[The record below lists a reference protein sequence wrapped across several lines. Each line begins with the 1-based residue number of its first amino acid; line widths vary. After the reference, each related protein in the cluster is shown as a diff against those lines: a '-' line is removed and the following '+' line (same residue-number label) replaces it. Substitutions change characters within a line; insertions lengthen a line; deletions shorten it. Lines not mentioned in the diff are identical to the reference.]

1 MNIHVWYYDDAEAVN
16 ILERG
21 VMAEDYHRVDID
33 IYRCSALVRVFSAP
47 YLKIG
52 ETLFSYSGNVHK
64 LVDDINDWI
73 VRQELR
79 GWS

>member
-1 MNIHVWYYDDAEAVN
+1 MSVRVWYYDDAEAVN

-21 VMAEDYHRVDID
+21 VMAKDYHRVDID
-33 IYRCSALVRVFSAP
+33 VYRCSAMVRVFSAP

-52 ETLFSYSGNVHK
+52 ENQFSYSGNVHK

>member
-1 MNIHVWYYDDAEAVN
+1 MGVRVLYYDDAEAVN
-16 ILERG
+16 ILESG

-33 IYRCSALVRVFSAP
+33 VYRCSALVRVFSAP

-52 ETLFSYSGNVHK
+52 ETLFSYTGNVHK
-64 LVDDINDWI
+64 LVGDINDWI

>member
-1 MNIHVWYYDDAEAVN
+1 MGVRVWCGDDAGAVN
-16 ILERG
+16 VVERG
-21 VMAEDYHRVDID
+21 VTAEDYHRVDID
-33 IYRCSALVRVFSAP
+33 VYKCSAIVRVFSAP

-64 LVDDINDWI
+64 LVDDINDWL

>member
-1 MNIHVWYYDDAEAVN
+1 MSVRVLYHDDAEAVD
-16 ILERG
+16 ILEGG
-21 VMAEDYHRVDID
+21 VMADNYFKVDID
-33 IYRCSALVRVFSAP
+33 VYRCSALVRVFSAP

-64 LVDDINDWI
+64 LVGDINDWI